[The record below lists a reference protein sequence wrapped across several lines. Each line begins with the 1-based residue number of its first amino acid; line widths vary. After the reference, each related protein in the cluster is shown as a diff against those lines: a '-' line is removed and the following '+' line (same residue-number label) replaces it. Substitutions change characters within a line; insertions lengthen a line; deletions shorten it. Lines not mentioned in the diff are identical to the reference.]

1 MAVTLSS
8 ASTKLKHNSFES
20 HGEISS
26 FEGVYEFRVDLG
38 GFWRFTEPGAKPKSH
53 GRELA
58 TNVEGTMNNDPDIGN
73 LLKLCDL
80 QFMTSIEP
88 MDYTR
93 TPGKQEDHDGAIEV
107 FRDAAMSCRKVLY
120 RLSCLLKKLEHL
132 NTIINEGRKVF
143 SKKCELSKWYAN
155 KLLKKIGEA
164 LWCTIRVRLGLFID
178 RWVENGYEFRD
189 IASCLMVLYFDE
201 DENGGLNLAL

>member
-1 MAVTLSS
+1 MVIIWGTIGSGQSISRSSSIGSPSTRIEAHMAVTPSS
-8 ASTKLKHNSFES
+8 ASTKLKLNSFES

-38 GFWRFTEPGAKPKSH
+38 GSWRFTEPGAKPKIH

-58 TNVEGTMNNDPDIGN
+58 TDVEATMNNDPDIGN
-73 LLKLCDL
+73 LLKFARHATNSKLCDL

-132 NTIINEGRKVF
+132 NTIINEG
-143 SKKCELSKWYAN
+143 
-155 KLLKKIGEA
+155 
-164 LWCTIRVRLGLFID
+164 
-178 RWVENGYEFRD
+178 YEFRD